1 VHETNI
7 AHLRYEADL
16 LADEITQHINQRINA
31 LQRLNGK
38 RSSYDVVDLLHVTQR
53 PK

>member
-1 VHETNI
+1 MFRQLTP
-7 AHLRYEADL
+7 
-16 LADEITQHINQRINA
+16 
-31 LQRLNGK
+31 LQPREHRK